1 MAITASTA
9 RIVAG
14 TALIVGLAGGASYA
28 GPGAATAEPGS
39 GIVDVDP
46 AEYEAPGYPG
56 FYTWKYNQGDGEQI
70 FSESG
75 AQRHVSRV
83 GRLFRRV
90 PRRYAGCAER
100 SVHGSAEQRGPHGR
114 GCAAVPERRRTGHT
128 AFHAGEP
135 SDQRLRTHLHHA
147 HSERRRIRG
156 TCSRL
161 PDRRRHRDRGPCGRL
176 TGHASCRDRV

>member
-70 FSESG
+70 CSLS
-75 AQRHVSRV
+75 
-83 GRLFRRV
+83 
-90 PRRYAGCAER
+90 P
-100 SVHGSAEQRGPHGR
+100 
-114 GCAAVPERRRTGHT
+114 
-128 AFHAGEP
+128 
-135 SDQRLRTHLHHA
+135 A
-147 HSERRRIRG
+147 HSGTSPASVVCFGEYPAGTPDVQNGPFTGPPNSVVLTVEGVQPSLNEGGPATPRSMPANHRISAYG
-156 TCSRL
+156 LTCTTL
-161 PDRRRHRDRGPCGRL
+161 TPNGVECVGPA
-176 TGHASCRDRV
+176 ASFRIDDGIVTEARADG